1 MKYLY
6 QGVAEILTND
16 ADLIA
21 LLEYTATNDRIRRG
35 YTTEGNWNK
44 LVAFYVQPET
54 VNNDFTAKIREVP
67 LIVRVYDRVKDLNCS
82 DIAERIITLLDGADL
97 SVAGKIH
104 VYNCSYTGALIP
116 LKWDDKLKSLEKVLR
131 FQTVFRVDGT

>member
-16 ADLIA
+16 AELIA

-35 YTTEGNWNK
+35 YTTEGTWNK
-44 LVAFYVQPET
+44 LVVFYVQPET

-104 VYNCSYTGALIP
+104 VYNCSYTGSLIP
-116 LKWDDKLKSLEKVLR
+116 LRWDDKLKSHEKALR